1 MQCVITPNDVA
12 PKLNVK
18 LHAMLSLMLGFIT
31 LNVVNLS
38 GIVLSV
44 VAQKSSI
51 ERHSMLIVMLS
62 VIMLSVIKAIGIML
76 SVLRLVSLC

>member
-1 MQCVITPNDVA
+1 MLSVHMQCVIKPNVVA

-18 LHAMLSLMLGFIT
+18 LHAMLSLMLSIIT

-44 VAQKSSI
+44 VAPKSS
-51 ERHSMLIVMLS
+51 M
-62 VIMLSVIKAIGIML
+62 
-76 SVLRLVSLC
+76 

>member
-1 MQCVITPNDVA
+1 MLSVFLSAVMQGDISPNVVV

-18 LHAMLSLMLGFIT
+18 LHAMLSLMLSIIT

-44 VAQKSSI
+44 IKASG
-51 ERHSMLIVMLS
+51 
-62 VIMLSVIKAIGIML
+62 IMLSVISL
-76 SVLRLVSLC
+76 S